1 MNQMKIQ
8 NLKIRIAQH
17 LKIYRPDWNREIY
30 IDELDDKSK
39 GDVVL
44 LAINR
49 PLDQG
54 KGESLAIPLD
64 RDNLRTVIESLTK
77 ILNQE

>member
-17 LKIYRPDWNREIY
+17 LKIYRPDWNRQIY

-39 GDVVL
+39 GDPANFPSKAVV
-44 LAINR
+44 
-49 PLDQG
+49 
-54 KGESLAIPLD
+54 K
-64 RDNLRTVIESLTK
+64 
-77 ILNQE
+77 